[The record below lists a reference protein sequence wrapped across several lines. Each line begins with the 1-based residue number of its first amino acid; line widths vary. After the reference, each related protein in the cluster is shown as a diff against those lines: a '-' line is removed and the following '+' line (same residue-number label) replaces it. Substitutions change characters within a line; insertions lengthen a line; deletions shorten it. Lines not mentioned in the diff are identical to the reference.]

1 MKRHGPKKSWN
12 NSWDCVRL
20 RTAALLTM
28 RALKTKKGDDPS
40 THMAYQCGVLNVRYQ
55 PVAWK
60 EILKKCNN
68 WIRTMQ
74 EAESNIGDVRAH
86 PCLHSVTTYGNESEA
101 KQYLNLLKVSVP
113 YLAKR
118 MSRKRKTP
126 NQKNKH
132 ANPNAKR
139 RSAKRVPTGKI

>member
-1 MKRHGPKKSWN
+1 MAQKKSWN

-60 EILKKCNN
+60 EILNKCNN

-74 EAESNIGDVRAH
+74 EVESNIGDVRAH
-86 PCLHSVTTYGNESEA
+86 PCLQSITMYGNEREA

-126 NQKNKH
+126 NQKKQTR
-132 ANPNAKR
+132 PSQRK
-139 RSAKRVPTGKI
+139 KKISKTCSNGEI